1 LVVGVDKLLDKTY
14 HNKYAL
20 AVTQIPKKINVFF
33 FKSDTGK
40 MPVRDWLLGLPA
52 EDRRIIGEDIKT
64 VEFGWPVG
72 MPVVR
77 PLGDKL
83 YEVRSVLTNGDESR
97 IIFTLFKSLMILL
110 HGFVKKTKK
119 TRQHD
124 LDLAKNRMRK
134 FLQDAQT

>member
-1 LVVGVDKLLDKTY
+1 MGGFNGESADRGFSAFPSAWNIVV
-14 HNKYAL
+14 
-20 AVTQIPKKINVFF
+20 
-33 FKSDTGK
+33 
-40 MPVRDWLLGLPA
+40 
-52 EDRRIIGEDIKT
+52 DRRIIGEDIKT

-72 MPVVR
+72 IPVVR
-77 PLGDKL
+77 PLGVGDKL

-97 IIFTLFKSLMILL
+97 IIFTLFKNLMIIL

-124 LDLAKNRMRK
+124 LNLAKNRLRK

>member
-1 LVVGVDKLLDKTY
+1 M
-14 HNKYAL
+14 
-20 AVTQIPKKINVFF
+20 TQIPKKITVFF
-33 FKSDTGK
+33 FKSDTAK

-64 VEFGWPVG
+64 AEFGWPVG

-77 PLGDKL
+77 SLGDKL

-97 IIFTLFKSLMILL
+97 IIFTRFKSLMVLL

-119 TRQHD
+119 IRQHD

-134 FLQDAQT
+134 FLHGAQTKILRG